1 MKATYRLAGADDV
14 ALILPMMSR
23 FYAIDGYPMD
33 ESKSRSL
40 LTEFVSNP
48 VLGKIWIVETDKPV
62 GYAILTLVFS
72 FEFGGRIAFID
83 ELYLDEACRG
93 RGNGRQTIAF
103 IKEKAREMDVKMLY
117 LEVEHHNVLAQK
129 LYLSAGFETHHR
141 KFMKYPLIK

>member
-1 MKATYRLAGADDV
+1 MKATYRLAGADDA

-33 ESKSRSL
+33 ESRSRKL

-48 VLGKIWIVETDKPV
+48 VLGNIWIIETDQPV
-62 GYAILTLVFS
+62 GYVILTLVFS

-83 ELYLDEACRG
+83 ELYLNQECRG
-93 RGNGRQTIAF
+93 QGIGRQTIGF
-103 IKEKAREMDVKMLY
+103 IMEKAREMDVKMLY

-141 KFMKYPLIK
+141 KFMKHPLNK